1 MDVDFVKLRTAMFI
15 GQKLN
20 MDGNYLI
27 KKQEKSMSA
36 WQKEK
41 GPDIFSECCNAF
53 PAFENKNMC
62 CKCGELTTFYD
73 LTDFISRPEGMST
86 EEYIEYVKCEREGRV
101 YNNDSKF
108 DIDLKYAQ
116 IFEELFVN
124 IMEGKELVEIK
135 TERDIWKNT
144 GNIAIEWKSRG
155 KLSGIAATKADWW
168 VHFLAEGEKTIGM
181 VMLPVPELKRRI
193 KELKKLNIAKETR
206 GGDDDTSRL
215 VLLPLSKLFG
225 DV

>member
-1 MDVDFVKLRTAMFI
+1 MQYTKSKKFGYKARYGCRFCKATNRDIHWAETEYGWQLF
-15 GQKLN
+15 N
-20 MDGNYLI
+20 

-36 WQKEK
+36 WRKEK

-62 CKCGELTTFYD
+62 CECGELATFYD
-73 LTDFISRPEGMST
+73 LTDTISRPEGMST
-86 EEYIEYVKCEREGRV
+86 EEYIEYAKCEREGRV

-144 GNIAIEWKSRG
+144 GNIAIEWESRG

-168 VHFLAEGEKTIGM
+168 VHFLAEGEK
-181 VMLPVPELKRRI
+181 L
-193 KELKKLNIAKETR
+193 
-206 GGDDDTSRL
+206 
-215 VLLPLSKLFG
+215 
-225 DV
+225 